1 MGVGSEESSRGS
13 GASAEAVAVYRRFLD
28 ALNRQDL
35 AAAEACVDP
44 ARYREN
50 CVGFTD
56 GYVDWA
62 GAAASVQTIW
72 RGLPDLH
79 VELHNLAAGAD
90 FVVGRGTVS
99 GTALGRLYGAPATK
113 HRYQAS
119 FFDYVRLDQG
129 RIVERV
135 QQADVLAQM
144 RQLYGR
150 VLGVAGISAMLL
162 RQHPPADNS
171 DAPQRPK

>member
-1 MGVGSEESSRGS
+1 MADIRQERARAAAKS
-13 GASAEAVAVYRRFLD
+13 GASVTGDRDAWVADRIASGKAMGVSSKKPSRGADASVEAADVYRRFLD

-62 GAAASVQTIW
+62 GATASVQTIW
-72 RGLPDLH
+72 KGLPDLH

-113 HRYQAS
+113 HRYQATS
-119 FFDYVRLDQG
+119 TT
-129 RIVERV
+129 
-135 QQADVLAQM
+135 
-144 RQLYGR
+144 
-150 VLGVAGISAMLL
+150 SASTSGESSNECSK
-162 RQHPPADNS
+162 P
-171 DAPQRPK
+171 